1 MTLVEY
7 ADLQCPYCADWAVG
21 ALPVLVDEY
30 VRSGKLRIVFR
41 GLAFLGAESDT
52 ALRTAVAAGRQNK
65 LWDVV
70 HALYERQGAENSGWV
85 TESLLAEVA
94 PGVDV
99 DERHADWVSKEIE
112 RSAAAARAA
121 GLSGTPAFQVGRTG
135 GRLRL
140 VEVRVVRGCGAPAGD
155 RRGSRRVSERLLRAG
170 AVVARRCRGGA
181 AGYLLYVRVTDSAL
195 ACSTGGCETVQRS
208 AYAELLGFPV
218 AGLGLAAFLVPARC
232 SRRSRRARPP
242 RSRRPSL

>member
-1 MTLVEY
+1 MKSRTRLRLGVVLLAAASLAVALVAASQLGAREPGGARAEPAPMPTPSLFRNVPQRGAVLGNPAAPVTLVEY
-7 ADLQCPYCADWAVG
+7 ADLQCPYCATWAVG

-41 GLAFLGAESDT
+41 GMAFLGVESDT
-52 ALRTAVAAGRQNK
+52 ALRTAVAAGRQNM
-65 LWDVV
+65 LWNVV

-99 DERHADWVSKEIE
+99 NERYEDWVSQEVQ

-121 GLSGTPAFQVGRTG
+121 RVAGTPAFQVGRTG

-140 VEVRVVRGCGAPAGD
+140 VEVQSLEAAALRPAID
-155 RRGSRRVSERLLRAG
+155 A
-170 AVVARRCRGGA
+170 
-181 AGYLLYVRVTDSAL
+181 AL
-195 ACSTGGCETVQRS
+195 AG
-208 AYAELLGFPV
+208 
-218 AGLGLAAFLVPARC
+218 
-232 SRRSRRARPP
+232 
-242 RSRRPSL
+242 